1 MDTKGG
7 AVTLTPSKPGNEITP
22 YPSAIE
28 RVGQLVLISGIAH
41 NEVIY
46 ECQIVEIT
54 PLLISTMIK
63 VAIDEKQISYSL
75 FEKTISEARNIVIGD
90 INQVI
95 PGESITTSLK
105 KPKLVIDIGHRSK
118 APGACSAKFNICEFQ
133 LNSEIAQ
140 LMKVRIRSAD
150 VIITSRDLNS

>member
-7 AVTLTPSKPGNEITP
+7 AVTLTPSKQGNEITP